1 MTAPTWAPPS
11 KVGDRHPDI
20 IKAKDVLDN
29 YSYGAEVKAEKP
41 PAGYTD
47 EYTSAFGAALI
58 VYAGKVN
65 SDIRAGRN
73 NRKAPL
79 VNTDGVFDWAMK
91 IQMEI
96 IPRAGTPP
104 PPKPVGPRHAWI
116 VYRGTGGVI
125 GLDYV
130 SRVCQG
136 AGDLVEEI
144 NPDFPASMGGLPPGA
159 PGTPSAR
166 IAINTGFESGCRWIE
181 QNPNRTFGLG
191 GYSLGEIVV
200 ARLLDA
206 LFTPGG
212 RLYAHRGRFVAS
224 FHIGPPARP
233 LGAAY
238 FNGTPAPGVGIS
250 SWRLPQA
257 VLGEVGARAC
267 YLCHPEDMYGA
278 IPVPIPGGTGDIMET
293 VFDMVTDA
301 GMSDF
306 LGTVQRMI
314 PHLLEI
320 ASDAGVLGAI
330 GMGGVGQ
337 SDPNNPLSLLGSLG
351 GLAGG
356 GALLLNPITIV
367 PMLLPLLIAA
377 LPGLIAGIG
386 GGVGGNLT
394 GPAAAAQ
401 AAIIAMKFLMTGT
414 APHINYHAWEVWPGQ
429 TYLGLAIQ
437 HVRHW
442 ASTVPVRV

>member
-1 MTAPTWAPPS
+1 MTTAWAPPS

-20 IKAKDVLDN
+20 IKAKNVVDN
-29 YSYGAEVKAEKP
+29 YKYGAAVKAERP
-41 PAGYTD
+41 QSGYTD

-58 VYAGKVN
+58 GYATAVN
-65 SDIRAGRN
+65 ADIRAGRN
-73 NRKAPL
+73 NRRPPY
-79 VNTDGVFDWAMK
+79 VNTDGVLDWAMK

-96 IPRAGTPP
+96 IPRTGAPAL
-104 PPKPVGPRHAWI
+104 PKPAGPRHAALVW
-116 VYRGTGGVI
+116 RGTGGVI
-125 GLDYV
+125 GQDYV

-166 IAINTGFESGCRWIE
+166 IAIQIGYRSGVAWIKA
-181 QNPNRTFGLG
+181 NPHRTFVLG

-200 ARLLDA
+200 AMLLDA

-212 RLYAHRGRFVAS
+212 ELYEHRDRFVCS

-233 LGAAY
+233 LGAAF

-250 SWRLPQA
+250 SWRLPHA
-257 VLGEVGARAC
+257 VLTEVGARAC
-267 YLCHPEDMYGA
+267 YLCHPDDMYGA

-306 LGTVQRMI
+306 IGTVTRMI

-320 ASDAGVLGAI
+320 ASDAGVLGAV

-337 SDPNNPLSLLGSLG
+337 MDPNNPLSMIGALPALL
-351 GLAGG
+351 GG

-367 PMLLPLLIAA
+367 PMLLPLFIAA
-377 LPGLIAGIG
+377 MPGLIAGIG

-437 HVRHW
+437 HTRDW
-442 ASTVPVRV
+442 ASRTPIRN